1 MSGDNSDKLKLLDS
15 NVLFEK
21 LFEFSPDAVL
31 VTDREGTILRANRQT
46 ETMFGHVRAELI
58 GRPVELL
65 LPERFRSGHPRH
77 RNAYAAQPHTR
88 PMGAGLDLYGLR
100 KDGMEF
106 PVDIMLS
113 PVHVEEQA
121 LVLAVVR
128 DITRRKVAEEERDR
142 QAKLAR
148 EQAALLELAHDS
160 LIVRDLENRITF
172 WSRGAEEKYGWKRE
186 EVLGKLA
193 HSLLETQFPHS
204 AQSVDEALRRD
215 KYWEGEVIHKAKNG
229 DRIVVASRRVLQ
241 LDADG
246 KPTAIFEINNDV
258 TDRKKAEEAL
268 RRSGQRLRSL
278 FEFSPDAIVV
288 TDRSGRIAD
297 VNAQLEKFF
306 GYGRSE
312 LTGQPVEVLIPERFR
327 AEHPKHRADYAAQ
340 PRVRSMGAGLEL

>member
-1 MSGDNSDKLKLLDS
+1 VSGDNSDKLKLLDS
-15 NVLFEK
+15 NVLFGK
-21 LFEFSPDAVL
+21 LFEFSPDAVP

-106 PVDIMLS
+106 PIDIMLS

-160 LIVRDLENRITF
+160 IIVRDLENRITF

-193 HSLLETQFPHS
+193 HSLLETQFPQS
-204 AQSVDEALRRD
+204 AQSVDEALRGD
-215 KYWEGEVIHKAKNG
+215 KYWEGEVIHKAKNR
-229 DRIVVASRRVLQ
+229 DRRR
-241 LDADG
+241 
-246 KPTAIFEINNDV
+246 
-258 TDRKKAEEAL
+258 R
-268 RRSGQRLRSL
+268 
-278 FEFSPDAIVV
+278 
-288 TDRSGRIAD
+288 
-297 VNAQLEKFF
+297 
-306 GYGRSE
+306 
-312 LTGQPVEVLIPERFR
+312 GQPLCSATRC
-327 AEHPKHRADYAAQ
+327 
-340 PRVRSMGAGLEL
+340 